1 MHYSCMPE
9 KISQGYEIGLERI
22 GTGEK
27 GIQWTLHLEE
37 KNWFNWKGWTH
48 ILHSLY
54 GRKPV

>member
-1 MHYSCMPE
+1 MPE